1 MNNIDLNTL
10 YNEAIWVAKKL
21 FDRGKVSG
29 SSANMSFRYNDKIYI
44 TASNTCFGK
53 LTKEDFSI
61 VDLNSNVLNENNP
74 SKEYPMHL
82 SLYNRHTSV
91 NCVIH
96 THSTFSTYWACKKT
110 IEDKILIPSPTP
122 YLEMKVGNIVF
133 VPYADPGSKELFT
146 KFDESV
152 TDSTSYLLEN
162 HGPILGDKN
171 ILNAFYKLEE
181 LEEAAK
187 NAWLVEHF

>member
-1 MNNIDLNTL
+1 MNKMDLDKL
-10 YNEAIWVAKKL
+10 YNETIWVAQKL

-29 SSANMSFRYNDKIYI
+29 SSANMSFKYEDKIYI
-44 TASNTCFGK
+44 TASNTCFGN

-61 VDLNSNVLNENNP
+61 VDLNSNVLNEKKP

-82 SLYNRHTSV
+82 SLYNKHSSV

-110 IEDKILIPSPTP
+110 IKDKTLIPSPTP
-122 YLEMKVGNIVF
+122 YLEMKVGNLVF
-133 VPYADPGSKELFT
+133 VPYADPGSVKLFT
-146 KFDESV
+146 NFDDAI

-162 HGPILGDKN
+162 HGPIVGDKS
-171 ILNAFYKLEE
+171 IFDAFYKLEE

>member
-1 MNNIDLNTL
+1 MNKLELDKL
-10 YNEAIWVAKKL
+10 YSEAIWVARKL

-29 SSANMSFRYNDKIYI
+29 SSANMSFKYNDEIYI
-44 TASNTCFGK
+44 TASNTCFGN

-61 VDLNSNVLNENNP
+61 MDLKSNVLNGKNP

-82 SLYNRHTSV
+82 SLYNKHTSV

-110 IEDKILIPSPTP
+110 IRDEILIPSPTP
-122 YLEMKVGNIVF
+122 YLKMKVGKLIF
-133 VPYADPGSKELFT
+133 VPYAAPGSTELFK
-146 KFDESV
+146 KFDDASTE
-152 TDSTSYLLEN
+152 STSYLLEN
-162 HGPILGDKN
+162 HGPLLGDKD
-171 ILNAFYKLEE
+171 IFSTFYKLEE